1 MNRWGLVDGFL
12 LPGVWERLHGSH
24 LSRGQWAGGR
34 GSHTAW
40 LRLPFPS
47 LGFAALCPRQRDC
60 SCSQVLISPGRHLH
74 LLLPQAVLPVIS
86 VVCFFVFFPADKACF
101 CFTPSW
107 GNASSQVLSPLGLW
121 PHLVFT
127 ALGLQKPGALPD
139 GLTLGA
145 RGRWVSFFFTP
156 APGRLQLAGLQPG
169 EGLGLESALRLFVE
183 RESAKCHRDFC
194 PLALQALP
202 AREPRASG
210 QIHRQIQG
218 RAGVQG
224 CVGGP

>member
-1 MNRWGLVDGFL
+1 MGSCSLESGSVSTAPTSPEASGVAGEAHTRPGFVS
-12 LPGVWERLHGSH
+12 PSH
-24 LSRGQWAGGR
+24 PWALQPCVR
-34 GSHTAW
+34 
-40 LRLPFPS
+40 
-47 LGFAALCPRQRDC
+47 
-60 SCSQVLISPGRHLH
+60 SQVLISPGRHLH
-74 LLLPQAVLPVIS
+74 LLLPQAVLPAIS
-86 VVCFFVFFPADKACF
+86 GVCFFVFFRLTRRVSVLPLAGEMPALKFSVPWGCGHTWCLLLWACRSRE
-101 CFTPSW
+101 PW
-107 GNASSQVLSPLGLW
+107 
-121 PHLVFT
+121 
-127 ALGLQKPGALPD
+127 LPD